1 MSLISETAQW
11 ESDIPLIKRGD
22 KVAGGA
28 DGLVNVQTSILA
40 DRTAYLRDQLNAYNG
55 LLKSGELPF
64 TSAAAAQA

>member
-22 KVAGGA
+22 KVAGGT

-40 DRTAYLRDQLNAYNG
+40 DRTAYLRDQL
-55 LLKSGELPF
+55 
-64 TSAAAAQA
+64 